1 MKQFFLIFLGGGV
14 GSFLRYLISK
24 ALNSYYP
31 NFYLGTFLVN
41 ILGCFI
47 IGLLIGLSVKNNY
60 ISENHVLL
68 LGTGFCGG
76 FTTFSTFALES
87 HLLLKEHSLLYMSA
101 YLGLSIILGI
111 LAIALGLYICKLL

>member
-1 MKQFFLIFLGGGV
+1 MKQFLLIFLGGGI

-24 ALNSYYP
+24 TLNSHYP

-47 IGLLIGLSVKNNY
+47 IGLLIGLSLRNNY
-60 ISENHVLL
+60 LSENQMLL
-68 LGTGFCGG
+68 MATGFCGG

-87 HLLLKEHSLLYMSA
+87 HILLKEHSILYMSV
-101 YLGLSIILGI
+101 YLGLSIFIGI
-111 LAIALGLYICKLL
+111 LAIALGLYLCKLL

>member
-1 MKQFFLIFLGGGV
+1 MKQFLLIFLGGGI

-24 ALNSYYP
+24 TLNSHYP

-47 IGLLIGLSVKNNY
+47 IGLLIGLSLRNNY
-60 ISENHVLL
+60 LSQNQMLL
-68 LGTGFCGG
+68 LATGFCGG

-87 HLLLKEHSLLYMSA
+87 HILLKEHSILYMSV
-101 YLGLSIILGI
+101 YLGLSIFIGI
-111 LAIALGLYICKLL
+111 LAIALGLYLCKLL

>member
-1 MKQFFLIFLGGGV
+1 MKQFLLIFLGGGV

-24 ALNSYYP
+24 SLNSYYP
-31 NFYLGTFLVN
+31 NFYLGTFMVN

-47 IGLLIGLSVKNNY
+47 IGLLIGLSVRNNY